1 MVMTNA
7 RYIAPGAERYVQK
20 SKERLMR
27 LKAQRDKQRR
37 REMTSSFIFIAFGIV
52 FSVSLVYFMIN
63 SGNLTMDS
71 SGFSNSF
78 EILLKNR

>member
-7 RYIAPGAERYVQK
+7 RYITPSAERYVQK

-37 REMTSSFIFIAFGIV
+37 REMTSGFIFIAFGIV